1 MGTIYI
7 VNILHA
13 KMTSFIFENFCIQIL
28 IHFISYYSI
37 AVDGISV
44 PNTSNE
50 QHTESQDTAGVCD
63 SYKYRITSEMFTT
76 NFIL

>member
-1 MGTIYI
+1 M
-7 VNILHA
+7 
-13 KMTSFIFENFCIQIL
+13 L

-50 QHTESQDTAGVCD
+50 QHTESQDTAGACD
-63 SYKYRITSEMFTT
+63 SCKYRIMSQMFTT
-76 NFIL
+76 DFIL